1 MNATPAQSPFPL
13 YAIKMKI
20 LPYILFILLFA
31 ACRQFQ
37 ENKKFLTT
45 ELKYST
51 YIWHL
56 NQDTY
61 QWEFHLADY
70 LHVDSIGHFKL
81 VKHNPDSLDM
91 HFYFS
96 GEINNYTRQ
105 TIDSILLENKFIPEI
120 KTDEVADT
128 PLIVYDGFT
137 YLLDYKIINKDQ
149 AKIQYVN
156 SSSRTPENIL
166 FLTSFLDNFIN
177 KTQTNKI
184 DSFSIKS
191 YTDTLKKISSYNLPP
206 PPKRP
211 PPINKSI
218 KFIPPK

>member
-1 MNATPAQSPFPL
+1 
-13 YAIKMKI
+13 MKP
-20 LPYILFILLFA
+20 LPYILFFLLFA
-31 ACRQFQ
+31 ACRQSQ

-45 ELKYST
+45 EFKYST
-51 YIWHL
+51 YTWHL

-81 VKHNPDSLDM
+81 IKHNPDSLDK

-96 GEINNYTRQ
+96 GDISDFTRQ
-105 TIDSILLENKFIPEI
+105 VIDSILLENKFLPEI
-120 KTDEVADT
+120 KTDGIVDT
-128 PLIVYDGFT
+128 PLIVYNGFT
-137 YLLDYKIINKDQ
+137 YLLDYKVINKDQ

-156 SSSRTPENIL
+156 SSLRTPENIL
-166 FLTSFLDNFIN
+166 SLTSFLDNLID

-206 PPKRP
+206 PPKRAP
-211 PPINKSI
+211 LNDKSI
-218 KFIPPK
+218 KFIPPKKKP